1 MKHAYAPDA
10 ANPCPEPSKSKPVFS
25 RRGSPLALGRR
36 QGRHQG
42 RIRLPGDVFPA
53 SLAGTVPVD
62 DVGLP
67 RYWLHAWTVLFASDL
82 KPNTTI
88 KTYRAADYLYQTAG
102 ICHGEDCLDRLI
114 TDLDVRSLIGVL
126 DALFIRLRN
135 DSLDR
140 GVDHRRTWQYG
151 RDFLLDIL
159 KRLCLVEGIPD
170 AAALQAK
177 IARIDDHY
185 GVAEPGA
192 DQAVIQVRA
201 FPAEV
206 LKELYELISFAS
218 PRNPFRTARNMFRNW
233 LMVMMFIHLGLR
245 RGEMCLLKLDS
256 FFDAIDGRT
265 GKRRFWLNV
274 DETPEDEFDPR
285 TDRPSLKTIYSK
297 RQIPIAAEMAQA
309 IRTYIRDYRGRG
321 DHIFL
326 FNSQKNRP
334 IARNSINDIFS
345 CISDRLS
352 PASKALLLKRNGAT
366 NVVPHGCRHTSSVV
380 RLKEMLNLGTPM
392 PEALAKLR
400 IFFGWS
406 PKSEMALH
414 YARAHFEEGL
424 QAVWDS
430 RFDIHVAHL
439 RELESNR

>member
-1 MKHAYAPDA
+1 
-10 ANPCPEPSKSKPVFS
+10 
-25 RRGSPLALGRR
+25 
-36 QGRHQG
+36 
-42 RIRLPGDVFPA
+42 
-53 SLAGTVPVD
+53 
-62 DVGLP
+62 
-67 RYWLHAWTVLFASDL
+67 L

-88 KTYRAADYLYQTAG
+88 KTYRAADYLYQTVG

-114 TDLDVRSLIGVL
+114 TDLDVRSLVGVL

-177 IARIDDHY
+177 VARIDDHY

-218 PRNPFRTARNMFRNW
+218 PRNPFRTERNMFRNW

-265 GKRRFWLNV
+265 GKKRFWLNV

-297 RQIPIAAEMAQA
+297 RQIPVAAEMAQA
-309 IRTYIRDYRGRG
+309 VRTYIRDYRGRG

-345 CISDRLS
+345 CVSDRLS
-352 PASKALLLKRNGAT
+352 SASKALLLRRNGVT

-380 RLKEMLNLGTPM
+380 RLKEMLDLGIPM

-439 RELESNR
+439 RDLESSR

>member
-1 MKHAYAPDA
+1 M
-10 ANPCPEPSKSKPVFS
+10 SLS
-25 RRGSPLALGRR
+25 GTLA
-36 QGRHQG
+36 
-42 RIRLPGDVFPA
+42 
-53 SLAGTVPVD
+53 VD
-62 DVGLP
+62 DLGLP
-67 RYWLHAWTVLFASDL
+67 RYWLHAWTVLFASHL

-88 KTYRAADYLYQTAG
+88 KTYRAADYLYQTAE

-114 TDLDVRSLIGVL
+114 TDLDVSSLIHLL

-140 GVDHRRTWQYG
+140 GVDHRRTWRYG

-159 KRLCLVEGIPD
+159 KRLCLVDGIPD
-170 AAALQAK
+170 AAALQAQ

-185 GVAEPGA
+185 GVAETGA
-192 DQAVIQVRA
+192 DHAIVRVRA

-206 LKELYELISFAS
+206 LRELYEIISIES
-218 PRNPFRTARNMFRNW
+218 PRNPFRTERSMFRNW
-233 LMVMMFIHLGLR
+233 LMAMMFIHLGLR
-245 RGEMCLLKLDS
+245 RGEICLLRLDS
-256 FFDAIDGRT
+256 IFDAIDQRT
-265 GKRRFWLNV
+265 GKRRFWINV
-274 DETPEDEFDPR
+274 DETPENEFDPR
-285 TDRPSLKTIYSK
+285 TDRPSLKTVHSK

-309 IRTYIRDYRGRG
+309 VRTYIRDYRGRC

-326 FNSQKNRP
+326 FNSQKHRP

-345 CISDRLS
+345 SISDQLS
-352 PASKALLLKRNGAT
+352 PTSKELLLKRNGVA
-366 NVVPHGCRHTSSVV
+366 NIIPHGCRHTSSVV
-380 RLKEMLNLGTPM
+380 RLKEMLDLGVPM

-414 YARAHFEEGL
+414 YARAHFEDGL

-430 RFDIHVAHL
+430 RFDAHVAHL
-439 RELESNR
+439 RQLESDR